1 MATQSDKRPSTV
13 DTPLN
18 GPDVPVEDKQ
28 PQLEGRKPA
37 DRQEGMLEAQ
47 DVDEL
52 GTLTPTDLYEGQLE
66 AGVDDDSPND
76 VERIELLTELELRDG
91 ETDDAY
97 EAAEEGLA
105 YVPPIDPPTVPSP
118 EGDNADTVVASGMGL
133 SALDE
138 PYDEDHHSSALPG
151 DDHITA
157 LVRAALL
164 ADSSTTEF
172 ARRIRIA
179 TRNSVVILRGTVED
193 LDDSDNAIAVAQ
205 YVEGVTEVIDEL
217 RIRALG

>member
-1 MATQSDKRPSTV
+1 MARQRNKRIPA
-13 DTPLN
+13 DAPLN

-28 PQLEGRKPA
+28 RQLEGRKPA
-37 DRQEGMLEAQ
+37 DRQEAFIEAT
-47 DVDEL
+47 DTDDL
-52 GTLTPTDLYEGQLE
+52 GQLTHIDMYEGQLE
-66 AGVDDDSPND
+66 AGVDDDVPND
-76 VERIELLTELELRDG
+76 TERLELLTELELRDE
-91 ETDDAY
+91 ETGDAY

-105 YVPPIDPPTVPSP
+105 YVPPIDPPTVPST
-118 EGDNADTVVASGMGL
+118 GDAHFDSVVASGMGV

-138 PYDEDHHSSALPG
+138 PYDEDHPSSALPG
-151 DDHITA
+151 DDDITA

-172 ARRIRIA
+172 AHRIRIA

-193 LDDSDNAIAVAQ
+193 LDDSDNAVAVAQ